1 MTDEIKG
8 NSGAEYALTPDGKLV
23 IDGEA
28 FDMEP
33 DEVTGEQPETDSR
46 EDTPYETP
54 GAAQETPD
62 IPEDVPEETG
72 TEEPE
77 DQPQYTPEEIREI
90 GLEKLDPKRLPP
102 ELLPYYKSLQG
113 DYTRKTQQLADERR
127 ILEAAKKREEPAS
140 PETKEIGK
148 PSEETPGESPFKVIV
163 EAAKNLACAQYL
175 GIPPEDFDE
184 FNIEH
189 ATALQTAMRRLEYE
203 ASRKAET
210 EQRIAQQARDFGTL
224 CASYRETL
232 PEFDDIANTYFA
244 QWMEGKPYKD
254 YNRIIGIF
262 KNGSIPEI
270 KTVIDEVISD
280 WRNAKGGKPRNIPAV
295 ESARGTSLVGS
306 PGKGGSNARSLGEM
320 TADEQAEWLVKNR
333 LV

>member
-1 MTDEIKG
+1 MTDETRG
-8 NSGAEYALTPDGKLV
+8 NTGAEFALTPDGKLV

-33 DEVTGEQPETDSR
+33 DEGTGEQPETDSR
-46 EDTPYETP
+46 E
-54 GAAQETPD
+54 ETPD
-62 IPEDVPEETG
+62 ETSGASEDEPGTTEDVPEDTG
-72 TEEPE
+72 TEQAD

-127 ILEAAKKREEPAS
+127 ILEAAKNREEPAS
-140 PETKEIGK
+140 PETKEIGE

-163 EAAKNLACAQYL
+163 EAAKNLACVQYL

-210 EQRIAQQARDFGTL
+210 EQRIVQQARDFGTL